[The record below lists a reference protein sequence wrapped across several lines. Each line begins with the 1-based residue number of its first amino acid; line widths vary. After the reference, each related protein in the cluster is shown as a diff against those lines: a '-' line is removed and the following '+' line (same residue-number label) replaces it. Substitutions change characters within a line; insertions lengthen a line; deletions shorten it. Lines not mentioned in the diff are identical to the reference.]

1 MMEARLGTGTDPCPP
16 TVHRH
21 APAKRGAG
29 CAFYSPGRPGDI
41 CGRTPVASYTNPR
54 AKVYRTWRCAHHDSM
69 VAQAE
74 AAAQGYRREAVAR

>member
-1 MMEARLGTGTDPCPP
+1 MSSVACAPGL
-16 TVHRH
+16 HRH
-21 APAKRGAG
+21 EPTKGRPTGG
-29 CAFYSPGRPGDI
+29 VCAFWSPGRPGDI